1 MNEYLSASKEVILCN
16 ENYRAGLDEAE
27 AEGSLPKRKHTLIT
41 PSSRQAI
48 IFSVSIRV

>member
-27 AEGSLPKRKHTLIT
+27 AEGTQRWQPWPGAQIS
-41 PSSRQAI
+41 
-48 IFSVSIRV
+48 